1 MKNKLSG
8 NSLILCRCSC
18 LTFAFFLLS
27 LCAAAQSTTDDPPTH
42 EFQIWGGVSPVSS
55 TVFGS
60 GRTGSA
66 RLGMIGFRYAR
77 RFNSDTVNLKY
88 TFDAIP
94 AAVLSVPFFRAV
106 PSSNTFIVQK
116 ERRTAYAYGIAP
128 LGLQINFRPR
138 KKLQPFAGG
147 SVGLLYFNKR
157 IPDEFGTRFT
167 YTAEVGAGA
176 EIRLR
181 EKRALTIGY
190 KYLHFSNGGRGTLNP
205 GIDNNFFYVGYS
217 FYK

>member
-1 MKNKLSG
+1 MKDKFSG
-8 NSLILCRCSC
+8 NFLIFCPLAC
-18 LTFAFFLLS
+18 LIFTVLLS
-27 LCAAAQSTTDDPPTH
+27 INVAAQTDDTPTH
-42 EFQIWGGVSPVSS
+42 EFQIWGGGSPVSS

-60 GRTGSA
+60 GRTSGA
-66 RLGMIGFRYAR
+66 RFGMINLRYAR
-77 RFNSDTVNLKY
+77 RFNNSDKVNLKY

-94 AAVLSVPFFRAV
+94 AAALSVPFFRAV
-106 PSSNTFIVQK
+106 PNGNTFTVRK

-138 KKLQPFAGG
+138 KKIQPFTAG

-176 EIRLR
+176 EIRLK

-190 KYLHFSNGGRGTLNP
+190 KYLHLSNGGRGILNP
-205 GIDNNFFYVGYS
+205 GIDNNLFYVGYS

>member
-1 MKNKLSG
+1 MKHKHPENF
-8 NSLILCRCSC
+8 LIFRCCAC
-18 LTFAFFLLS
+18 LAFLALLS
-27 LCAAAQSTTDDPPTH
+27 VNTAAQTKTDDTPTQ
-42 EFQIWGGVSPVSS
+42 EFQIWGGGSPASS

-60 GRTGSA
+60 GRTSDA
-66 RLGMIGFRYAR
+66 RLGMIGLRYAR
-77 RFNSDTVNLKY
+77 RFNNSDTVNLKY

-94 AAVLSVPFFRAV
+94 AAALSVPSFRGV
-106 PSSNTFIVQK
+106 PNGNTFVVQK

-128 LGLQINFRPR
+128 LGLQINFRPH
-138 KKLQPFAGG
+138 KKLQPFIGG

-157 IPDEFGTRFT
+157 VPDEFGTRFT
-167 YTAEVGAGA
+167 YTAEVGGGA
-176 EIRLR
+176 EIRFR

-190 KYLHFSNGGRGTLNP
+190 KYLHLSNGGRGTLNP